1 MLFLVCLFEI
11 RAEKTDIFKESKS
24 CALLKFKSFC
34 FKMVIFSISFLAY
47 RNRFVVLDLSN

>member
-1 MLFLVCLFEI
+1 MLLLACLFDIELK
-11 RAEKTDIFKESKS
+11 KTYGFKESKS

-34 FKMVIFSISFLAY
+34 FEMVIFSISFLAY